1 MSKILRTFLLTTA
14 LLLALADA
22 RAQATNLLVSQVP
35 VAPGSNGS
43 AFSTQPKVTLR
54 DGANATV
61 TTDST
66 TVVTMTVSRNATV
79 VGTATATCASGV
91 ATFSGVGIAGLT
103 GATYTLTF
111 TSTGASGG
119 LSVDQNI
126 VNSAA
131 AGPASQLV
139 ITAIPSFAVNGA
151 AFGFDLNPTPNYLK
165 VAKWIYDLPG

>member
-1 MSKILRTFLLTTA
+1 MSKILHSFLLTAA

-91 ATFSGVGIAGLT
+91 ATFSGVGISGLT
-103 GATYTLTF
+103 SATYTLTF
-111 TSTGASGG
+111 TSSGASGG
-119 LSVDQNI
+119 LSVNHNV
-126 VNSAA
+126 VNSSA
-131 AGPASQLV
+131 AGTASRVMLSTYPGVAVGGSSFVTQPVIVLPPASR
-139 ITAIPSFAVNGA
+139 IATF
-151 AFGFDLNPTPNYLK
+151 K
-165 VAKWIYDLPG
+165 